1 MKGNQIWTL
10 KIESEAL
17 TEEVE
22 SIARGFR
29 NVLEEFES
37 LSNIVTTF
45 SNNIENNA
53 SSIESLS
60 NTLEG
65 ISNGVYTDI
74 DTLRVDLS
82 SLSNSVIDSASKIT
96 ELQEANRTFTD
107 NDVVLSSNLTVV
119 GNFVTSD
126 SATFESNVSIEG
138 LLSVEDDVTLDSNLV
153 VHGTATVHGSTSL
166 QSNLE
171 VNGAAIF
178 DSNVGIG
185 IGLSNVQNKL
195 HVGGSIRATG
205 NIIAEETVV
214 SESDVRL
221 KNNITPILNP
231 YDIVKGMNG
240 VLYSLKR
247 DQVEPVKRYC
257 GLIAQDV
264 QKVLP
269 EVVETQSDGTLSVA
283 YGNIVGVVVEAVKNL
298 IEEVEE
304 LKGKK

>member
-17 TEEVE
+17 TEEVD
-22 SIARGFR
+22 SIARGFS

-37 LSNIVTTF
+37 LSNTVTSF

-65 ISNGVYTDI
+65 ISNEVYTDI
-74 DTLRVDLS
+74 DTLQVDLS

-96 ELQEANRTFTD
+96 ELQEGILTFTD
-107 NDVVLSSNLTVV
+107 DVVLPSNLTVV

-138 LLSVEDDVTLDSNLV
+138 LLSVKDDVTLDSNLV